1 MNFRFVRKHQTRDKY
16 LSTLILNVALNFM
29 HNIMSNDRIINKHSI
44 TKNVEESGSPE
55 TSWGTEENQESVST
69 TDLLAD
75 I

>member
-1 MNFRFVRKHQTRDKY
+1 MVNFRFVRKHQTRDKY
-16 LSTLILNVALNFM
+16 LSTLILNVALNFV
-29 HNIMSNDRIINKHSI
+29 HNIMSNDRIINKQSI
-44 TKNVEESGSPE
+44 TKNVE